1 MGTRY
6 YIHVGDATTSNGV
19 VLTGLDSVQ
28 WHGFALSFEGDSV
41 FCKSCN
47 SIGHIKCIDDRVSS
61 TGPHGREQALS
72 GDLCICR
79 CANPPRLL
87 HSQTTAGTWSRTLA
101 GQAAAGAAIDYGEFA
116 GQSIQFGARATHG
129 EDAYDQRFLVLDEAT
144 NEPVKDRRYK
154 LIFADGELQGRTNAE
169 GYTDCV
175 SGRAGGSVSIEVLA
189 EGA

>member
-6 YIHVGDATTSNGV
+6 YIHVGDATTSDGV

-41 FCKSCN
+41 FCRSCN

-61 TGPHGREQALS
+61 TGTHGREQALS

-79 CANPPRLL
+79 CSNPPRLV
-87 HSQTTAGTWSRTLA
+87 HSQTTAGTSSRAAAGQTAAGAISSYGAFA
-101 GQAAAGAAIDYGEFA
+101 GQA
-116 GQSIQFGARATHG
+116 IQFGARATHG
-129 EDAYDQRFLVLDEAT
+129 EAAYDQRFLVLDEAT
-144 NEPVKDRRYK
+144 NEPVRDRRYK
-154 LIFADGELQGRTNAE
+154 LTYADGELQGRTDAE
-169 GYTDCV
+169 GYTDYV
-175 SGRAGGSVSIEVLA
+175 SGHVGASVSIEVLA